1 MKYWIESSFD
11 FEDKDKEYPEVLV
24 VGCDGGDEVGTM
36 TVATFPLE
44 VKGEL
49 EDLINHFNDPQF

>member
-24 VGCDGGDEVGTM
+24 VGCDGGDEVGTK
-36 TVATFPLE
+36 TVATFELSARADLE
-44 VKGEL
+44 TLVKHL
-49 EDLINHFNDPQF
+49 NNPQF